1 MQSSKYEC
9 VVRRL
14 YMRNPSEVPTK
25 RAGALARMRRWRGDD
40 RGFTAVEFALVIG
53 PFLAILFAILEVALV
68 FFASSALDNAVKQA
82 ARTIRTGEAQSAN
95 EGAQA
100 LLERICERLPVFVVC
115 NDLVLDV
122 RTFDNF
128 GQASAGAGSPLNGD
142 GDMIGQCE
150 AAFQMP
156 AASQVVLV
164 TVHYR
169 WRLIASLP
177 NPSKFIGLSGLGLG
191 NLPDGSRL
199 ITTSLAFRVEPYNG
213 DEGTGGGMPGC

>member
-1 MQSSKYEC
+1 MSNPTDQAP
-9 VVRRL
+9 VVRR
-14 YMRNPSEVPTK
+14 P
-25 RAGALARMRRWRGDD
+25 GALARLRRLDRDD

-68 FFASSALDNAVKQA
+68 FFASSALDNAVAQA

-100 LLERICERLPVFVVC
+100 LLERICDKLPVFVVC

-122 RTFDNF
+122 RSFDTF
-128 GQASAGAGSPLNGD
+128 GEASAGAGSPLNGD
-142 GDMIGQCE
+142 GDLIGQCE
-150 AAFQMP
+150 AQFSMP
-156 AASQVVLV
+156 GNSQVALV
-164 TVHYR
+164 TVYYR

-199 ITTSLAFRVEPYNG
+199 ISTSLAFRVEPYG
-213 DEGTGGGMPGC
+213 GGAGTGGPPPGC